1 MGKPSLK
8 AFALSLIAGGMA
20 VVMLFAWSGYTLEYQ
35 TRSRLMVSGKHIAKI
50 IDNTRQVS
58 RRALNLYG
66 LPCTL
71 ALRSRLQSMV
81 VETPNMRAIELISTS
96 NRYCSSV
103 FSHGPEDDERFLS
116 SGAEMA
122 LRNGTSS
129 AKAAPVHG

>member
-1 MGKPSLK
+1 
-8 AFALSLIAGGMA
+8 
-20 VVMLFAWSGYTLEYQ
+20 
-35 TRSRLMVSGKHIAKI
+35 
-50 IDNTRQVS
+50 
-58 RRALNLYG
+58 
-66 LPCTL
+66 
-71 ALRSRLQSMV
+71 MV

-129 AKAAPVHG
+129 AKAAPVLIGFLSIFMIFMFLSFREGYHS